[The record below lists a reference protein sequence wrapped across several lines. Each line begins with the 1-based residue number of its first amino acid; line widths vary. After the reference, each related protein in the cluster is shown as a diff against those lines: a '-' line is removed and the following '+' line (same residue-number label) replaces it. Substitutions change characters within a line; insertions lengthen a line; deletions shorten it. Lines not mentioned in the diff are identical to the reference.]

1 MLKKFFKN
9 KLQKG
14 QALIFFAI
22 AVPTLFMF
30 VAAVVEFGWWFINQ
44 SRLQNAADAAVLAG
58 VSEILEEADANTVLS
73 YDFVN
78 KVPSGYSEI
87 PIAKD
92 ANGDEVALAYAEKN
106 FAYEPF
112 RNETNFFE
120 RHSYRNS
127 KLTSATDT
135 ATQNYFLYPM
145 YYEVELRGQ
154 VQHLFSI
161 LNNFGEMPLHVKAVA
176 KVSQSIIAPLEALKV
191 KNVITGNW
199 EVQNRY
205 QNINVTEVKN
215 GVTVYTYSDARLA
228 YQNASG
234 QKTLFTGKWN
244 HYKEPGKNIYY
255 TANDEFRREPVDV
268 LVTQTVLGKNLDSGK
283 YQDYGSAFKTDAN
296 GKKQWGWQ
304 EIESINLDW
313 AQDFG
318 FTWRNGWNYSVAD
331 WDIGYKVPEDVT
343 KVYQY
348 KNSANDFT
356 ANTRIHGFINFYEAF
371 PSIAKKLDKDGN
383 EDESGNY
390 YYVPLWARIESEP
403 MWSYLGPSQKQ
414 STLDTVH
421 QIIISINE
429 SNWMDDDDNGNPI
442 PITAPEKYHTD
453 EQIIYRPIIFFYEGP
468 ETNADNLFLTQK
480 EKKDGIPADY
490 NGLQRPKVRTQ
501 YRMSKPVILNL
512 NADFC
517 GAIYA
522 PNSPVV
528 IVPNGHRFKGFV
540 VAKSFKTLK
549 TKSESGFIE
558 IDHGK
563 YTNKNMYNERLKNS
577 NGNIIPFKLYVK
589 TEYNPEYGQDAT
601 IPENQRSVRGE
612 VQFNDATPE
621 EVEATFAE
629 GSVYSIFNIEELKD
643 TFFDPDNPYRPAD
656 ESLHMLMT
664 ING

>member
-9 KLQKG
+9 KIQKG
-14 QALIFFAI
+14 QSMVFFAI
-22 AVPTLFMF
+22 ALPTLFMF
-30 VAAVVEFGWWFINQ
+30 VAAVIEFGWWFLNQ

-58 VSEILEEADANTVLS
+58 VNEILSEADANTVLS

-92 ANGDEVALAYAEKN
+92 AKGDTVALAYAEKN
-106 FAYEPF
+106 FTYVPF

-127 KLTSATDT
+127 KLSSATNST
-135 ATQNYFLYPM
+135 AQNYFLYPM

-161 LNNFGEMPLHVKAVA
+161 LNNFGEMSLHVKAIA
-176 KVSQSIIAPLEALKV
+176 KVSQSIIAPLEKLKV

-205 QNINVTEVKN
+205 QDINKTKVEN
-215 GVTVYTYSDARLA
+215 GQTVWEYDTKRLE
-228 YQNASG
+228 YQNSSG
-234 QKTLFTGKWN
+234 QETLFTGQWN
-244 HYKEPGKNIYY
+244 HYKEPNKAIYY
-255 TANDEFRREPVDV
+255 TSGDEFRRAPVDV
-268 LVTQTVLGKNLDSGK
+268 LVTQKNLGTNQAYK
-283 YQDYGSAFKTDAN
+283 AYGSAFATPAN
-296 GKKQWGWQ
+296 GGNQYEWQ
-304 EIESINLDW
+304 KVESINLDW

-318 FTWRNGWNYSVAD
+318 FDWRNKWDYSVAD

-343 KVYQY
+343 MLY
-348 KNSANDFT
+348 KWNSKPKTDFT
-356 ANTRIHGFINFYEAF
+356 ANTRVHGFINFYEAF
-371 PSIAKKLDKDGN
+371 PSIAKKVDKDGKEN
-383 EDESGNY
+383 DNGNY
-390 YYVPLWARIESEP
+390 YYSPLWARIESEP
-403 MWSYLGPSQKQ
+403 MWSYLGPTQRQ

-429 SNWMDDDDNGNPI
+429 SNWMEDDNNGCPI

-468 ETNADNLFLTQK
+468 ETNADNLFLLQK
-480 EKKDGIPADY
+480 EKNDGIPLDY
-490 NGLQRPKVRTQ
+490 NGLQRPTVRTQ
-501 YRMSKPVILNL
+501 YRMSKPIILNL

-517 GAIYA
+517 GVIYA

-528 IVPNGHRFKGFV
+528 IVHNGHKFKGFV
-540 VAKSFKTLK
+540 VAKSYKTLK
-549 TKSESGFIE
+549 TSAEAGFIE

-563 YTNKNMYNERLKNS
+563 YTNKNMYNQRLKDS
-577 NGNIIPFKLYVK
+577 NGNIIPFKMYVK
-589 TEYNPEYGQDAT
+589 TEYNSEYGDDET

-612 VQFNDATPE
+612 VQFNDATAA
-621 EVEATFAE
+621 EVEATLPT
-629 GSVYSIFNIEELKD
+629 GSKYSIFNIEELKD
-643 TFFDPDNPYRPAD
+643 TFFDPNNPYRPED
-656 ESLHMLMT
+656 ESVHILMT
-664 ING
+664 TNG